1 MKKTKFITTLLL
13 LSLVFIACD
22 SNDNSEIEEQLCDPT
37 NNLVQMSKL
46 IKSVERTNY
55 GESVPSKKI
64 AYEYN
69 EFNLLVNKTTTI
81 VGNVDEKNYVYDCS
95 NNLIKMGGLDY
106 EYDLENNLISCT
118 SNSGSDVYNLSYDGN
133 IITATGI
140 IWELENGIIELEVN
154 DNGLVK
160 RLTRVLGS
168 SRSENINYT
177 LFEYDSDGN
186 LLAARDYD
194 NSSTLIYEYL
204 LSYDGKINP
213 FYGQLNSIY
222 IDQFIKIFY
231 VSAEFASNGITRLDN
246 SWFPYLKNNIQL
258 VSDTKEEDE
267 LLSKVTERIYTYDN
281 EDYPTTVNHSNWGGP
296 SVIITFEY

>member
-13 LSLVFIACD
+13 LNLVFIACD
-22 SNDNSEIEEQLCDPT
+22 SNDNSEIEVQLCDPT
-37 NNLVQMSKL
+37 NNLVEMSKL

-69 EFNLLVNKTTTI
+69 ELNLLVNKTTTT
-81 VGNVDEKNYVYDCS
+81 VGSVDEKNYVYDCS
-95 NNLIKMGGLDY
+95 NNLIKMGGLYY
-106 EYDLENNLISCT
+106 EYDIENNLISCT
-118 SNSGSDVYNLSYDGN
+118 LNSGSNVYNLSYDGN

-160 RLTRVLGS
+160 RLTRVIGS
-168 SRSENINYT
+168 SRSENISYT

-194 NSSTLIYEYL
+194 NSNTLIYEYL
-204 LSYDGKINP
+204 ISYDGKTNP
-213 FYGQLNSIY
+213 FYGQLKSIY

-258 VSDTKEEDE
+258 VSDTKEEDW
-267 LLSKVTERIYTYDN
+267 LLSKVVERIYTYDN
-281 EDYPTTVNHSNWGGP
+281 EEYPTTVNHSNWGGP
-296 SVIITFEY
+296 SLIIAFEY